1 MKKQFLLL
9 LLCLFS
15 LLGEVKAETKTGSCG
30 EAAFWSLDDEGT
42 LKVWGSGEMSN
53 YSANTVPWKDCR
65 SKIKN
70 IIIGEGI
77 TQIGSYA
84 FSNCEKIETVSL
96 PQSLEVINTCA
107 FYTPTDNKGT
117 IILPPNI
124 SFIGIDALCWKDIK
138 AEFGRTVIELW
149 RAGYDNAVDAK
160 TGTSLSKSTLCPLSL
175 SYDETKY
182 TVKIKAK
189 GKPDDRLTCTL
200 NGTEITSNET
210 VVTKTALPGTKVDA
224 VIKAKIKGDDKIHEC
239 EVMSG
244 YAYTSGYAPTV
255 DATATATSL
264 SIEYSHPDVDTKY
277 AKVYR
282 KEFYV
287 YQGTKQIK
295 HIEGK
300 DNGKIK
306 LSGLD
311 PNSNFTVKYLVQL
324 SSKDHYEYKE
334 YTTTKNI
341 STEKLLLV
349 TQQPKVISVGNVII
363 AAESNVADDEQNV
376 GFEWRRTDWS
386 KDFASNTASAC
397 IYKGKI
403 EGYIRNLNSTVLW
416 KYRPYYLANSGTYY
430 YGDWVGLDPSNTS
443 YFEPTVHTYD
453 EITIEGNTALVK
465 GYALRGTD
473 GIKVQ
478 GFKYWKKAGTSVHG
492 MAKTNAPSNA
502 LTVEATGQV
511 MTATL
516 PDLAYNSDYE
526 YQAFVTTDEG
536 TYYGEV
542 MTFSTGADPTGIKNV
557 TTSSNHV
564 SAGIYNVSGYKMQHL
579 QKGFNII
586 VYKDGS
592 RKKVYIK

>member
-1 MKKQFLLL
+1 MPVFLV
-9 LLCLFS
+9 
-15 LLGEVKAETKTGSCG
+15 GGVKAETKTGSCG

-239 EVMSG
+239 KVMSG

-282 KEFYV
+282 KELYV

-324 SSKDHYEYKE
+324 SAKGHYEYKE

-526 YQAFVTTDEG
+526 YHAFVTTDEG

>member
-15 LLGEVKAETKTGSCG
+15 LLGVKAETKTGSCG

>member
-15 LLGEVKAETKTGSCG
+15 LLGGVKAETKTGSCG

-349 TQQPKVISVGNVII
+349 PQQPKVISVGNVII

>member
-1 MKKQFLLL
+1 MPVFLV
-9 LLCLFS
+9 
-15 LLGEVKAETKTGSCG
+15 GGVKAETKTGSCG

-210 VVTKTALPGTKVDA
+210 VVTETALPGTKVDA

-239 EVMSG
+239 KVMSG

-542 MTFSTGADPTGIKNV
+542 MTFSTGADPTGLKNV

>member
-1 MKKQFLLL
+1 MPVFLVW
-9 LLCLFS
+9 
-15 LLGEVKAETKTGSCG
+15 GGVKAETKTGSCG

-42 LKVWGSGEMSN
+42 LKVWGSGEMSD

-77 TQIGSYA
+77 TKIGSYA

-96 PQSLEVINTCA
+96 PQSLEVITTRA

-210 VVTKTALPGTKVDA
+210 VVTETALPGTKVDA
-224 VIKAKIKGDDKIHEC
+224 VIKAKIKGDDKIHVC

-324 SSKDHYEYKE
+324 SSKGHYEYKE

-465 GYALRGTD
+465 GYALCGTD

>member
-15 LLGEVKAETKTGSCG
+15 LLGGVKAETKTGSCG

-210 VVTKTALPGTKVDA
+210 VVTETALPGTKVDA

-239 EVMSG
+239 KVMSG
-244 YAYTSGYAPTV
+244 NAYTSGYAPTV

>member
-15 LLGEVKAETKTGSCG
+15 LWGGVKAETKTGSCG

-210 VVTKTALPGTKVDA
+210 VVTETALPGTKVDA

-239 EVMSG
+239 KVMSG

-324 SSKDHYEYKE
+324 SAKGHYEYKE

>member
-1 MKKQFLLL
+1 
-9 LLCLFS
+9 
-15 LLGEVKAETKTGSCG
+15 
-30 EAAFWSLDDEGT
+30 
-42 LKVWGSGEMSN
+42 MSN

-210 VVTKTALPGTKVDA
+210 VVTETALPGTKVDA

-239 EVMSG
+239 KVMSG

>member
-15 LLGEVKAETKTGSCG
+15 LWGGVKAETKTGSCG

-149 RAGYDNAVDAK
+149 RAGYYNAVDAK

-210 VVTKTALPGTKVDA
+210 VVTETALPGTKVDA

-239 EVMSG
+239 KVMSG

-324 SSKDHYEYKE
+324 SAKGHYEYKE

>member
-15 LLGEVKAETKTGSCG
+15 LLGGVKAETKTGSCG

-210 VVTKTALPGTKVDA
+210 VVTETALPGTKVDA

-239 EVMSG
+239 KVMSG

-324 SSKDHYEYKE
+324 SAKGHYEYKE

-516 PDLAYNSDYE
+516 PDLTYNSDYE

>member
-1 MKKQFLLL
+1 
-9 LLCLFS
+9 
-15 LLGEVKAETKTGSCG
+15 
-30 EAAFWSLDDEGT
+30 
-42 LKVWGSGEMSN
+42 MSN

-138 AEFGRTVIELW
+138 AEFGRTIIELW

-210 VVTKTALPGTKVDA
+210 VVTETALPGTKVDA

-239 EVMSG
+239 KVMSG

>member
-1 MKKQFLLL
+1 
-9 LLCLFS
+9 
-15 LLGEVKAETKTGSCG
+15 
-30 EAAFWSLDDEGT
+30 
-42 LKVWGSGEMSN
+42 MSN

-239 EVMSG
+239 KVMSG

>member
-15 LLGEVKAETKTGSCG
+15 LLGGVKAETKTGSCG

>member
-1 MKKQFLLL
+1 MPVFLV
-9 LLCLFS
+9 
-15 LLGEVKAETKTGSCG
+15 GGVKAETKTGSCG

>member
-1 MKKQFLLL
+1 MPVFLV
-9 LLCLFS
+9 
-15 LLGEVKAETKTGSCG
+15 GGVKAETKTGSCG

-239 EVMSG
+239 KVMSG

-324 SSKDHYEYKE
+324 SAKGHYEYKE

-516 PDLAYNSDYE
+516 PDLTYNSDYE

>member
-1 MKKQFLLL
+1 MPVFLV
-9 LLCLFS
+9 
-15 LLGEVKAETKTGSCG
+15 GGGVKAETKTGSCG

-210 VVTKTALPGTKVDA
+210 VVTETALPGTKVDA

-239 EVMSG
+239 KVMSG

-324 SSKDHYEYKE
+324 SAKGHYEYKE

-492 MAKTNAPSNA
+492 MEKTNAPSNA

>member
-1 MKKQFLLL
+1 
-9 LLCLFS
+9 
-15 LLGEVKAETKTGSCG
+15 
-30 EAAFWSLDDEGT
+30 
-42 LKVWGSGEMSN
+42 MSN

-107 FYTPTDNKGT
+107 FYTPTGNKGT

-210 VVTKTALPGTKVDA
+210 VVTETALPGTKVDA

-239 EVMSG
+239 KVMSG

>member
-1 MKKQFLLL
+1 MPVFLV
-9 LLCLFS
+9 
-15 LLGEVKAETKTGSCG
+15 GGVKAETKTGSCG

-200 NGTEITSNET
+200 NGTEFTSNET
-210 VVTKTALPGTKVDA
+210 VVTETALPGTKVDA

-239 EVMSG
+239 KVMSG

>member
-1 MKKQFLLL
+1 MSVFLV
-9 LLCLFS
+9 
-15 LLGEVKAETKTGSCG
+15 GGVKAETKTGSCG

>member
-1 MKKQFLLL
+1 MPVFLV
-9 LLCLFS
+9 
-15 LLGEVKAETKTGSCG
+15 GGVKAETKTGSCG

-210 VVTKTALPGTKVDA
+210 VVTETALPGTKVDA

-239 EVMSG
+239 KVMSG

>member
-1 MKKQFLLL
+1 
-9 LLCLFS
+9 
-15 LLGEVKAETKTGSCG
+15 
-30 EAAFWSLDDEGT
+30 
-42 LKVWGSGEMSN
+42 MSN

-210 VVTKTALPGTKVDA
+210 VVTETALPGTKVDA

-239 EVMSG
+239 KVMSG

-255 DATATATSL
+255 AATATATSL

>member
-1 MKKQFLLL
+1 M
-9 LLCLFS
+9 
-15 LLGEVKAETKTGSCG
+15 
-30 EAAFWSLDDEGT
+30 
-42 LKVWGSGEMSN
+42 
-53 YSANTVPWKDCR
+53 
-65 SKIKN
+65 
-70 IIIGEGI
+70 
-77 TQIGSYA
+77 
-84 FSNCEKIETVSL
+84 
-96 PQSLEVINTCA
+96 PQSLEVINTRA
-107 FYTPTDNKGT
+107 FYAPTDNKGT

-210 VVTKTALPGTKVDA
+210 VVTETALPGTEVDA

-239 EVMSG
+239 KVMSG

-324 SSKDHYEYKE
+324 SAKGHYEYKE

-542 MTFSTGADPTGIKNV
+542 MTFSTGTDPTGIKNV

-586 VYKDGS
+586 IYKDGS

>member
-1 MKKQFLLL
+1 
-9 LLCLFS
+9 
-15 LLGEVKAETKTGSCG
+15 
-30 EAAFWSLDDEGT
+30 
-42 LKVWGSGEMSN
+42 MSN

-160 TGTSLSKSTLCPLSL
+160 TGTSLSKSTLCPLGL

-239 EVMSG
+239 KVMSG

>member
-1 MKKQFLLL
+1 MPVFLV
-9 LLCLFS
+9 
-15 LLGEVKAETKTGSCG
+15 GGVKAETKTGSCG

-239 EVMSG
+239 KVMSG

-324 SSKDHYEYKE
+324 SAKGHYEYKE

>member
-1 MKKQFLLL
+1 MPVFLV
-9 LLCLFS
+9 
-15 LLGEVKAETKTGSCG
+15 GGVKAETKTGSCG

-210 VVTKTALPGTKVDA
+210 VVTETALPGTKVDA

-239 EVMSG
+239 KVMSG

-324 SSKDHYEYKE
+324 SAKGHYEYKE

-492 MAKTNAPSNA
+492 MEKTNAPSNA

>member
-15 LLGEVKAETKTGSCG
+15 LLGGVKAETKTGSCG

-210 VVTKTALPGTKVDA
+210 VVTETALPGTKVDA

-239 EVMSG
+239 KVMSG

-324 SSKDHYEYKE
+324 SAKGHYEYKE

-492 MAKTNAPSNA
+492 MEKTNAPSNA

>member
-1 MKKQFLLL
+1 MPVFLVV
-9 LLCLFS
+9 
-15 LLGEVKAETKTGSCG
+15 GGVKAETKTGSCG

-210 VVTKTALPGTKVDA
+210 VVTETALPGTKVDA

-239 EVMSG
+239 KVMSG